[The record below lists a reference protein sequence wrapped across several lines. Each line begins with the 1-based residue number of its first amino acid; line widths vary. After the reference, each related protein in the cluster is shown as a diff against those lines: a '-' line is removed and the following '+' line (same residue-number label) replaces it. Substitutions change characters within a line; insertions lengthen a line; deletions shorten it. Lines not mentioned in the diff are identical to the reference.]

1 MTHYISDDIYVTTHS
16 FTSWSLTICE
26 TIYHMEE
33 FDTVDALISA
43 IRSARQFFTQSELFQ
58 ICGYYRCLF
67 AS

>member
-26 TIYHMEE
+26 TIYRMEE

-43 IRSARQFFTQSELFQ
+43 IRSARQFFTQSEIFQ
-58 ICGYYRCLF
+58 IRGYYHCLF
-67 AS
+67 AV